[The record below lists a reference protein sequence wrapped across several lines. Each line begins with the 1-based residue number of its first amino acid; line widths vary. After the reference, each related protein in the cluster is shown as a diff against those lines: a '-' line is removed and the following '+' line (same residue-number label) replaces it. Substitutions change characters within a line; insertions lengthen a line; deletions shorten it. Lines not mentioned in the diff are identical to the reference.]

1 MRISDS
7 IFNTDYLNNLNTIKN
22 NVTTLQNQLATGN
35 KIQQPSDSPSGTS
48 ELLSWNSQLDQ
59 MTTYSSNI
67 DSATSFV
74 TDTTNAMQSIQNEI
88 TTDLTQLT
96 SVNSAT
102 VSNTDLTN
110 YANKMNQSLQTIL
123 DLANSQS
130 DGKYVFGGTDFASA
144 PYSLSPGNSSVGVN
158 TDVSGSQSIRTSQN
172 VLQKINMSGSE
183 VFGTIL
189 SQNGNID
196 PTTAVGA
203 TVSDQTSVY
212 DTSGAQYTFKTNYT
226 KTTADTYSM
235 TYDIVDGSGNTV
247 LAQPPAPK
255 SFVFNSANGS
265 LQTVNGQTP
274 APIQI
279 NLPSKNIYFT
289 FDPTGINENTGASSL
304 STSANQTTD
313 IFNTLI
319 AVRNNLQAGTKPTAA
334 QIQAITD
341 FNNRLLDN
349 IAKAGNNTNQLSN
362 SKTLL
367 TNQQT
372 QLQSMISNVQGV
384 DVAKSVVDLQNQQN
398 VLQDIY
404 HMAAMV
410 SSNSLLNYL

>member
-7 IFNTDYLNNLNTIKN
+7 IFNTSYLSNLNTIKS

-48 ELLSWNSQLDQ
+48 ELLNWNSQLDQ
-59 MTTYSSNI
+59 MSTYSSNI

-74 TDTTNAMQSIQNEI
+74 ADTTNTMQSIQDEI

-102 VSNTDLTN
+102 VSGTDLTN
-110 YANKMNQSLQTIL
+110 YANKINQSIQTIL

-130 DGKYVFGGTDFASA
+130 DGKYVFGGTDINSA
-144 PYSLSPGNSSVGVN
+144 PYSLSPGNNSVGVN
-158 TDVSGSQSIRTSQN
+158 TDVSGSQLIRTSQN

-196 PTTAVGA
+196 PTTTVGS
-203 TVSDQTSVY
+203 TVSDQSSVY
-212 DTSGAQYTFKTNYT
+212 DTAGTKYTFKTNYT
-226 KTTADTYSM
+226 KTAADTFSM
-235 TYDIVDGSGNTV
+235 TYDIVDGSGNTI
-247 LAQPPAPK
+247 LSQPPASK
-255 SFVFNSANGS
+255 TFVFNSTNGT

-279 NLPSKNIYFT
+279 NLPSNNIYFT
-289 FDPTGINENTGASSL
+289 FDPTGVTENTGTSSL
-304 STSANQTTD
+304 STSANQNMD

-319 AVRNNLQAGTKPTAA
+319 AVRNNLQSGTKPTSA

-372 QLQSMISNVQGV
+372 QLQSMIGNVQSV
-384 DVAKSVVDLQNQQN
+384 DVAKTVTDLQNQQN

-404 HMAAMV
+404 HVAAMV

>member
-7 IFNTDYLNNLNTIKN
+7 IFNTSYLSNLNTVKN

-48 ELLSWNSQLDQ
+48 ELLNWNSQLDQ
-59 MTTYSSNI
+59 MSTYSSNI

-74 TDTTNAMQSIQNEI
+74 TDTTNTMQSIQDEI

-102 VSNTDLTN
+102 VSGTDLTN
-110 YANKMNQSLQTIL
+110 YANKINQSIQTIL

-130 DGKYVFGGTDFASA
+130 DGKYVFGGTDINSA
-144 PYSLSPGNSSVGVN
+144 PYSLSPGNNSVGVN
-158 TDVSGSQSIRTSQN
+158 TDVSGSQLIRTSQN

-196 PTTAVGA
+196 PSTTVGS

-212 DTSGAQYTFKTNYT
+212 DTAGTKYTFKTNYT
-226 KTTADTYSM
+226 KTAADTYSM
-235 TYDIVDGSGNTV
+235 TYDIVDGSGNTI
-247 LAQPPAPK
+247 LSQPPVPK
-255 SFVFNSANGS
+255 SFVFNSTNGT
-265 LQTVNGQTP
+265 LQTVNGQAP

-279 NLPSKNIYFT
+279 NLPSNNIYFT
-289 FDPTGINENTGASSL
+289 FDPTGVRENTGASSL
-304 STSANQTTD
+304 STSANQNMD

-319 AVRNNLQAGTKPTAA
+319 AVRNNLQSGTKPTSA

-341 FNNRLLDN
+341 FNSRLLDN

-372 QLQSMISNVQGV
+372 QLQSMIGNVQSV
-384 DVAKSVVDLQNQQN
+384 DVAKTVTDLQNQQN

-404 HMAAMV
+404 HVAAMV